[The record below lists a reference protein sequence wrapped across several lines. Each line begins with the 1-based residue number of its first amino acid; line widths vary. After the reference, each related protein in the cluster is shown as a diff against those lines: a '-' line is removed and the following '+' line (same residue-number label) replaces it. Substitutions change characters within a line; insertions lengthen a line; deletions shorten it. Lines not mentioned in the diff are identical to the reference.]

1 MCLLKMIDIIIFA
14 LIAFFIGRKL
24 YKTLG
29 DTSYDNEMSEEN
41 KKAYE
46 QFKEGLLK
54 DVEQVQ
60 SGSQI
65 DILSALEAEMGEQ
78 ERKIFEDIREHL
90 PDFTADKFLLGAK
103 SAFQMILEAYAKQ
116 QVHVLEKLVSPAML
130 SQFSDSI
137 KQLQANAQ
145 RQNITIVGV
154 QNVKILNVFKQDVSA
169 VIVVEFESEQISNVV
184 DANSGELINGSL
196 SKVIK
201 RQDVWTFSK
210 KINSKSN
217 IWILISN
224 EK

>member
-1 MCLLKMIDIIIFA
+1 MIDIIIFA
-14 LIAFFIGRKL
+14 LLAFFIGRKL

-46 QFKEGLLK
+46 QFKESLLK
-54 DVEQVQ
+54 ETEEAQDGEQINIV
-60 SGSQI
+60 
-65 DILSALEAEMGEQ
+65 SALEAEMGEL
-78 ERKIFEDIREHL
+78 ERKIFEDIRAYV
-90 PDFTADKFLLGAK
+90 PSFTADKFLLGAK

-116 QVHVLEKLVSPAML
+116 QLDVLEKLVSSAML
-130 SQFSDSI
+130 SQFTDSI

-154 QNVKILNVFKQDVSA
+154 QNAKILNVSKQDSNA
-169 VIVVEFESEQISNVV
+169 IIEVEFESEQISNIT
-184 DANSGELINGSL
+184 DTNSGELVNGSL

-201 RQDVWTFSK
+201 RHDVWKFSK

-217 IWILISN
+217 IWILVGN
-224 EK
+224 EA